1 MSTSKNKT
9 YTPTERLGVN
19 KVEGV
24 FLEIGWIPRTVY
36 QTDVGIDM
44 TVEVA
49 NDGNPTGQYIAVQIK
64 TGESY
69 FKEKS
74 IGDVIYRGESR
85 HLEYWLNHSMPVI
98 IVLCDISNE
107 TIIWQ
112 EINEDKIVKTPKA
125 WKIEIPENQLLTVDS
140 KEDLLKVNKLP
151 IAFQRFQRLASN
163 KSLML
168 YIKNGGELILEI
180 VEYTS
185 KSSQKA
191 NIKVVKHINEEDIV
205 ISETNYWHFRSPTSL
220 NILFPWANFEID
232 EDYYEKI
239 EREEFNISYGIWD
252 SEEGRYVGTYINFE
266 EYMSGLPKIRPVGGD
281 NGETAFYRLCF
292 KLNGLSDSFLT
303 INEYMEY
310 GIQLKL
316 F

>member
-1 MSTSKNKT
+1 MSTSKNKI
-9 YTPTERLGVN
+9 YTSTERVGVN
-19 KVEGV
+19 KVEGI

-44 TVEVA
+44 TVEIA
-49 NDGNPTGQYIAVQIK
+49 KDGKPTGQYIAVQIK

-74 IGDVIYRGESR
+74 IGDVIYRGKLR
-85 HLEYWLNHSMPVI
+85 HLEYWLHHSMPVI
-98 IVLCDISNE
+98 IVLCNPSTK

-112 EINEDKIVKTPKA
+112 EINEDKIVRTSKA
-125 WKIEIPENQLLTVDS
+125 WKIEIPENQPLTVDS

-151 IAFQRFQRLASN
+151 LAFQRFQRLASD

-168 YIKNGGELILEI
+168 YIKNGGKLILEI

-185 KSSQKA
+185 KSSEKA
-191 NIKVVKHINEEDIV
+191 SIKILKHINGEDIA

-220 NILFPWANFEID
+220 NVLFPWADFEID
-232 EDYYEKI
+232 EKHYEEF
-239 EREEFNISYGIWD
+239 EREEFNVDYGIWD
-252 SEEGRYVGTYINFE
+252 AEERKYVGTYMDFE
-266 EYMSGLPKIRPVGGD
+266 EHRNRLPKIRAIGSD
-281 NGETAFYRLCF
+281 NGETACYRLCF

-303 INEYMEY
+303 VNEYMEY